1 MIGGDTSALDGKGAT
16 TVRRQNKASAIHIY
30 LQHNQHANN
39 PRQYLPLFLA
49 LFLSLTAIILSI
61 QSHLSIRFAALDEPL
76 RINPYF
82 RSVEYVGLSTWQ
94 VCVMKEHVIEDVL
107 TEVGDTTT
115 SFTIFTDVHNDLQS
129 GVATVLRTKYHTTH
143 ITSSN
148 WMNEPE
154 HDDALLASAD
164 FPYRNDDTI
173 LSQLSPQQLDCHK
186 LTFSTTDTNDNLWN
200 ISRMCF
206 MLGIIMGVTASCFL
220 LALISTRVKG
230 GKDEGKQRIGN
241 ASIDDR
247 GDISVEE
254 GIAALDQISD
264 KQRATHNNSSD
275 TRGYRPISAMYLLS
289 YLLSS
294 TAFLFFD
301 SKICRTQICTM
312 STGAYYLLAVCV
324 LWICSGILVLFMLRR
339 VQRHQETGRR
349 LIKECYHSAYVGDAR
364 DINHMALS
372 GDQIGSDVITSI
384 GKRTTDTT
392 IDMETVLDTA
402 SASIC
407 SDSMQ
412 SSNSDARGS
421 I

>member
-1 MIGGDTSALDGKGAT
+1 MEYAT
-16 TVRRQNKASAIHIY
+16 
-30 LQHNQHANN
+30 
-39 PRQYLPLFLA
+39 
-49 LFLSLTAIILSI
+49 
-61 QSHLSIRFAALDEPL
+61 
-76 RINPYF
+76 
-82 RSVEYVGLSTWQ
+82 
-94 VCVMKEHVIEDVL
+94 
-107 TEVGDTTT
+107 
-115 SFTIFTDVHNDLQS
+115 
-129 GVATVLRTKYHTTH
+129 
-143 ITSSN
+143 
-148 WMNEPE
+148 
-154 HDDALLASAD
+154 
-164 FPYRNDDTI
+164 
-173 LSQLSPQQLDCHK
+173 
-186 LTFSTTDTNDNLWN
+186 
-200 ISRMCF
+200 
-206 MLGIIMGVTASCFL
+206 CFL

-339 VQRHQETGRR
+339 VQRHQETVRR

-372 GDQIGSDVITSI
+372 GDQSGSD
-384 GKRTTDTT
+384 KRTTDTT
-392 IDMETVLDTA
+392 IDMETVLDST